1 MEGGALIWVAAIL
14 AIAGVALLR
23 LSWGKPYRS
32 TALNVGGWVV
42 LAAALVVADQTAG
55 EWGVA
60 VTVLVATA
68 AAFAVLVVAARTPA
82 RKARAKTIRTSQ
94 RGSSEMASPVRSGLL
109 TFAIAGP
116 LALVASVLLALA
128 VRALI
133 IGAGGAEADGNVA
146 VLATVPIA
154 WPVLSFALLMMSHR
168 GTQFVWVLGVAAV
181 SAPFLLLQ
189 GGTV

>member
-1 MEGGALIWVAAIL
+1 MIWLAAIL

-23 LSWGKPYRS
+23 LSWGRPQRS
-32 TALNVGGWVV
+32 TALNVGGWAV
-42 LAAALVVADQTAG
+42 LVAALAVGDQTEG

-60 VTVLVATA
+60 VTVLVATG
-68 AAFAVLVVAARTPA
+68 AAFAVLVVAARKPA
-82 RKARAKTIRTSQ
+82 RKSRAKTIRTNY
-94 RGSSEMASPVRSGLL
+94 RGSSEMASPARSGWL
-109 TFAIAGP
+109 TLAIAGP
-116 LALVASVLLALA
+116 LALIASLLLALA

-154 WPVLSFALLMMSHR
+154 WPTLSFALLMMSHR
-168 GTQFVWVLGVAAV
+168 RTQFAWVLGVAVV

>member
-1 MEGGALIWVAAIL
+1 MAGGALIWVAAAL
-14 AIAGVALLR
+14 AIGGVALLR
-23 LSWGKPYRS
+23 LSWGKPHRS
-32 TALNVGGWVV
+32 TALNMGGWAV
-42 LAAALVVADQTAG
+42 LVAALAVGDETAG

-68 AAFAVLVVAARTPA
+68 AAFAVLFVAARTPA
-82 RKARAKTIRTSQ
+82 RRARAKTIRTSHW
-94 RGSSEMASPVRSGLL
+94 GSSEVASPVRSGLL

-116 LALVASVLLALA
+116 LALAASVLLALA

-133 IGAGGAEADGNVA
+133 ISAGGAEADGNVA

-168 GTQFVWVLGVAAV
+168 GTQFAWVLGVATV

-189 GGTV
+189 GGTA